1 MKVVLLGSFYVC
13 GSLYETL
20 FQHQYLNAVCFEES
34 NVIESGYNYL
44 DSMQQLGLDTFI
56 INNENIAD
64 QFTNWLEAQAPDL
77 VLVCGFSLKI
87 AKKTLSIPTYGF
99 LNIHFG
105 KLPEN
110 RGPDPLF
117 QSIKKGEKQTA
128 ITIHQMDEDWDT
140 GDIVLEQPVPII
152 AGETMGMLNSK
163 MIYKLK
169 DLSVKAIECI
179 KNQANLIPQST
190 EKPAGYYKRPSSF
203 EITIRWEIQTA
214 DEIENLINSC
224 NPKYGGATTY
234 YQGAP
239 IKILEISPVDSPTP
253 LFGRTPGE
261 IIHAH
266 PQEGL
271 FVCCKYGQLIRI
283 NTISSDAGILSG
295 TKYVNLGIQQGQCF
309 TSKIKTEHMLL
320 KDENS

>member
-1 MKVVLLGSFYVC
+1 MKVVLLGNFYVC

-20 FQHQYLNAVCFEES
+20 YQHKCLNAVCFEES
-34 NVIESGYNYL
+34 NLIQSGYDYL
-44 DSMQQLGLDTFI
+44 NPIEQLGLDTFI
-56 INNENIAD
+56 VNKENIANK
-64 QFTNWLEAQAPDL
+64 FIHWLKAQAPDL
-77 VLVCGFSLKI
+77 VMVCGFSLKI
-87 AKKTLSIPTYGF
+87 SKVALSIPTYGF

-117 QSIKKGEKQTA
+117 QSIKKGEEQTA
-128 ITIHQMDEDWDT
+128 ITIHKMDEDWDT
-140 GDIVLEQPVPII
+140 GSIVLEQPVSII

-163 MIYKLK
+163 MIFKLN
-169 DLSVKAIECI
+169 DLVMKAIENI
-179 KNQANLIPQST
+179 QNKVNVIPQLT
-190 EKPAGYYKRPSSF
+190 EKTVGYYKRPSPL
-203 EITIRWEIQTA
+203 EITIQWEIQTA
-214 DEIENLINSC
+214 DEIENLINAC

-234 YQGAP
+234 YQGGP

-295 TKYVNLGIQQGQCF
+295 TKYVNLGIRQGHQF
-309 TSKIKTEHMLL
+309 TSKIKTEH
-320 KDENS
+320 KQTITK